1 MTHQPPSDRNPEGDK
16 KPEIS
21 LLSLLIL
28 SFFIGLIVGAGID
41 KSLIL
46 PVTLVT
52 AIIFYIKRDKIA
64 IADIQ
69 TPSSAK
75 STKHNHSIENTYHW
89 PDLGQFSCAIH
100 AEPYQKTIQQLV
112 QENTAASDQSPSAQS
127 LIFTAQL
134 IPDLSN
140 PFDTDIIRVEIHQQT
155 VGHLY
160 GEPARSF
167 RDQLK
172 EKQLADQVTFCKA
185 LIIIVNSDESKP
197 LHYRVMLDLTLPDC
211 H

>member
-1 MTHQPPSDRNPEGDK
+1 MTNRPPSDDNRNGAK

-21 LLSLLIL
+21 ILSLLVL
-28 SFFIGLIVGAGID
+28 SLFIGLIVGAGID
-41 KSLIL
+41 KSFIL
-46 PVTLVT
+46 PVALIT

-64 IADIQ
+64 AADIQ

-75 STKHNHSIENTYHW
+75 PAEPNRSIENSYHW
-89 PDLGQFSCAIH
+89 PDLGQFSCAVH

-112 QENTAASDQSPSAQS
+112 QENIAAPDQSSPAQP
-127 LIFTAQL
+127 LIYTAQL

-160 GEPARSF
+160 GESAHNF

-172 EKQLADQVTFCKA
+172 EKQLADQITFCKA
-185 LIIIVNSDESKP
+185 LIIIVNPAGGKS
-197 LHYRVMLDLTLPDC
+197 LYYCVMLDLTLS
-211 H
+211 

>member
-1 MTHQPPSDRNPEGDK
+1 MTRQPPSDRNPDGDK

-28 SFFIGLIVGAGID
+28 SLFIGLIVGAGID

-52 AIIFYIKRDKIA
+52 AIIFYIKRDRIA
-64 IADIQ
+64 ATDTD
-69 TPSSAK
+69 TPSNIPA
-75 STKHNHSIENTYHW
+75 TKQHHLTGNSYHW
-89 PDLGQFSCAIH
+89 PESGQFSCAIH

-112 QENTAASDQSPSAQS
+112 HENTAASDQPPLTQS

-172 EKQLADQVTFCKA
+172 EKQLTDEVTLCKA
-185 LIIIVNSDESKP
+185 LIIIVNSDGSKP